1 MTVRDRIHA
10 FQSELRS
17 GDVVPSRAREI
28 LMELSALLGNVLT
41 EEREAEAAYNVVLLA
56 LLEGDEAANRARIRA
71 AITPEYARLKVAKDT
86 HTTVVEQ
93 IRSLKVILRSIE
105 EEMRLSA

>member
-1 MTVRDRIHA
+1 MSIRERIKA
-10 FQSELRS
+10 FQKELAS

-41 EEREAEAAYNVVLLA
+41 EEREAEMAFNVVLLGY
-56 LLEGDEAANRARIRA
+56 LDGDEAANRAKIRA
-71 AITPEYARLKVAKDT
+71 AITPEYLRLQVAKDT
-86 HTTVVEQ
+86 HTAVVEL

>member
-1 MTVRDRIHA
+1 MTIRDRIKG
-10 FQSELRS
+10 FQKELAT
-17 GDVVPSRAREI
+17 GDVVPARAREI

-41 EEREAEAAYNVVLLA
+41 EEREAEMAFNVVLLGY
-56 LLEGDEAANRARIRA
+56 LDGDEAANRAKIRA
-71 AITPEYARLKVAKDT
+71 ATTPEYLRLQVAKDT
-86 HTTVVEQ
+86 HTSVVEL